1 MINEV
6 LRRNTSTPVP
16 TDGGRTT
23 DFTELYNNTASA
35 VPVAGWKIRVE
46 SNQEGTPFD
55 RTHTLPA
62 GTIVPS
68 RGHVVDIFDTDTTV
82 NSGYAGFTLPAEAG
96 VITLLRPDDTVVDRT
111 EASASLENV
120 SWSRFRDG
128 HPVFRADSIPSRS
141 E

>member
-1 MINEV
+1 M

-23 DFTELYNNTASA
+23 DFIELYNNTASA

-82 NSGYAGFTLPAEAG
+82 NSIYAGFTLPRKRG
-96 VITLLRPDDTVVDRT
+96 NHILRPDDTLVDRT

-128 HPVFRADSIPSRS
+128 HPVFRADSIPRS
-141 E
+141 V